1 MPNSVIKTVL
11 IAIGLTIININ
22 IVYADNQS
30 WQRNYDFPESPV
42 KVWIRKIPDSS
53 FYAFKGQVKVSEPM
67 FKVLTILANTTLMS
81 NWYYRLKS
89 VEILKTINKKETIVR
104 SITDLPWPL
113 DDREAITKITKVHL
127 SEFQARINFLQEDY
141 DLPKTKGLVRIKH
154 LKGYWQLDQITEN
167 ETLITH
173 MVESNP
179 SGQIP
184 AWVTNQL
191 ISEIPVYSL
200 EKLKNLSEVQNKTL
214 F

>member
-1 MPNSVIKTVL
+1 MQ
-11 IAIGLTIININ
+11 ALTITLFSTSVTLFGFKLVI
-22 IVYADNQS
+22 
-30 WQRNYDFPESPV
+30 DFPMHP
-42 KVWIRKIPDSS
+42 
-53 FYAFKGQVKVSEPM
+53 
-67 FKVLTILANTTLMS
+67 
-81 NWYYRLKS
+81 
-89 VEILKTINKKETIVR
+89 
-104 SITDLPWPL
+104 
-113 DDREAITKITKVHL
+113 
-127 SEFQARINFLQEDY
+127 
-141 DLPKTKGLVRIKH
+141 KGLVRIKH